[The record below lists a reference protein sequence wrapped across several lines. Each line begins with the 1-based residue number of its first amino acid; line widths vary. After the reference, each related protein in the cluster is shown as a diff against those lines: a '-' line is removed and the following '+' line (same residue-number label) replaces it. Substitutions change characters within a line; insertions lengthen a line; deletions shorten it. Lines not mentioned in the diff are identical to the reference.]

1 MLIFITEKKL
11 LIFCGAKPCGDR
23 LTDDLVSTGQVAM
36 GSNRAGTGG
45 AVCERRPCLID
56 NEQISD
62 YNISVIIT
70 IKTYGRRN
78 RIAQRWRNWFG
89 AARQS
94 LPRRQVPSS
103 QAG

>member
-45 AVCERRPCLID
+45 LCVKVDPDSGVKKKPFAW
-56 NEQISD
+56 Q
-62 YNISVIIT
+62 
-70 IKTYGRRN
+70 
-78 RIAQRWRNWFG
+78 NW
-89 AARQS
+89 
-94 LPRRQVPSS
+94 
-103 QAG
+103 